1 MNIPQ
6 STDPTVSYYDRNAA
20 EFCRGTEEVDM
31 SHLYE
36 EFLPHV
42 PAGGRILDAGCG
54 AGRDALFFKRQGYVV
69 TAFDASP
76 EIASIASQTLG
87 ATVEV
92 MDFLHVEAV
101 SEFDGIWACA
111 SLLHVPIRDM
121 DDALHRLTRALE
133 PGAVLYASFK
143 YGSAEGC
150 RDGRFFN
157 DYDEVKLDALLG
169 RHPDL
174 SVIKLWRTNDS
185 RPGRGDEVWLN
196 AVLERV
202 PSAAQNNTIV

>member
-1 MNIPQ
+1 MNIPP

-31 SHLYE
+31 SHLYG

-42 PAGGRILDAGCG
+42 PAGGSILDAGCG
-54 AGRDALFFKRQGYVV
+54 SGRDALFFKRKGYLV

-87 ATVEV
+87 DPVEV
-92 MDFLHVEAV
+92 MDFLHVDAV
-101 SEFDGIWACA
+101 SEFDGVWACA
-111 SLLHVPIRDM
+111 SLLHVPARDM
-121 DDALHRLTRALE
+121 DDAIHRLTRAMKS
-133 PGAVLYASFK
+133 GAVLYASFK
-143 YGSAEGC
+143 YGSAEGY

-157 DYDEVKLDALLG
+157 DYDEAKFLALIE

-174 SVIKLWRTNDS
+174 SVAKLWRTHDS

-196 AVLERV
+196 AILKGI
-202 PSAAQNNTIV
+202 A

>member
-1 MNIPQ
+1 MNIPP
-6 STDPTVSYYDRNAA
+6 STDPTVSYYDRNAG
-20 EFCRGTEEVDM
+20 EFCRGTEDLDM
-31 SHLYE
+31 LELYE

-42 PAGGRILDAGCG
+42 PEGGRILDAGCG
-54 AGRDALFFKRQGYVV
+54 SGRDALFFKRQGYAV

-76 EIASIASQTLG
+76 EIASNASQTLG
-87 ATVEV
+87 DPVEV

-111 SLLHVPIRDM
+111 SLLHVPTRDM
-121 DDALHRLTRALE
+121 DDVLHRLTRALK

-157 DYDEVKLDALLG
+157 DCDEAKLKDLLG
-169 RHPDL
+169 RHPIL
-174 SVIKLWRTNDS
+174 SVEKLWRTNDS
-185 RPGRGDEVWLN
+185 RPGRWDEVWLN
-196 AVLERV
+196 AVARKDSSTL
-202 PSAAQNNTIV
+202 